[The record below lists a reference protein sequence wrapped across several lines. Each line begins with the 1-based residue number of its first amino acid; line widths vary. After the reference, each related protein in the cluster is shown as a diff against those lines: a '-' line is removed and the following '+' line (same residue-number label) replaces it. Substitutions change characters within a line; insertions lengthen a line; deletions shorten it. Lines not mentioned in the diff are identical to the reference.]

1 MNNFD
6 YVRKINSKRNP
17 RNIKV
22 IAKRIILQFT
32 VSRLAGVGRNGKKKK
47 KLYQSNYR
55 REVEKEG
62 LLWWSIG

>member
-6 YVRKINSKRNP
+6 YIRKINSKRNP

-32 VSRLAGVGRNGKKKK
+32 VSRLAGVGRNGKKK
-47 KLYQSNYR
+47 LYQSNYR
-55 REVEKEG
+55 REVEKEE